1 VLVDAVYRTDGPKA
15 NFQRLFD
22 RTGGPPMHRRL
33 LAATALLL
41 VACSD
46 STAPTGDPQT
56 DADLAVSAGDAAA
69 SDVAL
74 MIAGDV
80 GAGLAT
86 SSAAPT
92 AAFGGCTYNPGRGNW
107 ACGSS
112 TDGTLTVT
120 RSFTF
125 YDAAGAAQ
133 PSFDAATTAR
143 IEHKVDVTGSVQRG
157 EGYTASLERHRVLT
171 VTPKAI
177 GDWSERHWNGTGT
190 EAVDAEHE
198 GDRLTRHYTLTS
210 STQVTDVVFRTPRVA
225 NPWPL
230 SGTVEHDVHAV
241 LTREGVT
248 NVTRTM
254 DREIVVTFNGT
265 KLVPVTVNG
274 HSFTLNLETRRIVK

>member
-1 VLVDAVYRTDGPKA
+1 MY
-15 NFQRLFD
+15 
-22 RTGGPPMHRRL
+22 RRL
-33 LAATALLL
+33 LAATCLAL

-46 STAPTGDPQT
+46 STAPTADPRT

-80 GAGLAT
+80 TAGLTT
-86 SSAAPT
+86 SSAVPT
-92 AAFGGCTYNPGRGNW
+92 ASFSGCTYNPGRGNW

-112 TDGTLTVT
+112 AEGTLTIT

-125 YDAAGAAQ
+125 YDAAGATQA
-133 PSFDAATTAR
+133 SFDAATTAR
-143 IEHKVDVTGSVQRG
+143 IVHTVDVTGSVQRG
-157 EGYTASLERHRVLT
+157 EGYTATVERHRVLT

-190 EAVDAEHE
+190 EDVHAEHQ
-198 GDRLTRHYTLTS
+198 GDRVSRSYTLTS
-210 STQVTDVVFRTPRVA
+210 STTVSDVVFRMPRVA

-230 SGTVEHDVHAV
+230 SGTVSHTVHAV
-241 LTREGVT
+241 LTREGLR
-248 NVTRTM
+248 NVTKTV
-254 DREIVVTFNGT
+254 DRDVLVTFNGT